1 MKSNYITIFIVLA
14 VAAVCYQIFIK
25 TYCTTE
31 KKHVEY
37 KRGETKTTLTKG
49 ETVVTEKW
57 RAGEP
62 VGNKQS
68 AVSSRQAHEAVKV
81 DVLKFAD
88 DNLKLSVTLKQD
100 SAGITVTPN
109 WEVKE
114 KTLERVD
121 TLASE
126 RVDTLS
132 TTITLEAVVPFYN
145 TGWFRILEIC
155 VAVIATVLL
164 LK

>member
-37 KRGETKTTLTKG
+37 KRGETKTALTKG

-57 RAGEP
+57 RKSSP
-62 VGNKQS
+62 VGKQS
-68 AVSSRQAHEAVKV
+68 AVGVKQAHEAEKV
-81 DVLKFAD
+81 DVVKFAD

-132 TTITLEAVVPFYN
+132 TTITVTPAPAFYN

-155 VAVIATVLL
+155 AAIIATVLL

>member
-1 MKSNYITIFIVLA
+1 MLA

-37 KRGETKTTLTKG
+37 KRGETKTALKKG
-49 ETVVTEKW
+49 ETVVSEKW
-57 RAGEP
+57 RSSAPLG
-62 VGNKQS
+62 VKVVKQT
-68 AVSSRQAHEAVKV
+68 HEAEKV